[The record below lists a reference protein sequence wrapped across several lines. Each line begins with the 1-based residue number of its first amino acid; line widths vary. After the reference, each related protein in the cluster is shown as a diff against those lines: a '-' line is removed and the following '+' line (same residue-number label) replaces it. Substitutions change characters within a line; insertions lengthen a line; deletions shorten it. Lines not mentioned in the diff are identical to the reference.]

1 MSVRSAVV
9 TISFAAILTIT
20 AVRGY
25 AFNLSQMLSG
35 GEEQNLDTF
44 KLIHVA
50 DLKALLSKSG
60 DKVHVYDANIDV
72 TRERFGII
80 PGATLLASD
89 ENYPLSVL
97 PSNKHATLVFYCA
110 DRH

>member
-1 MSVRSAVV
+1 MSVRSIVAP
-9 TISFAAILTIT
+9 ILFAAFLTVIP
-20 AVRGY
+20 VCGD
-25 AFNLSQMLSG
+25 AFNLSQMLGG
-35 GEEQNLDTF
+35 GEEQNLNTF

-50 DLKALLSKSG
+50 DLKALLAKRG

-72 TRERFGII
+72 TRERFGTI

-97 PSNKHATLVFYCA
+97 PPNKHATLVFYCA
-110 DRH
+110 DNH